1 MDLAYAIDAMTRN
14 RDRLHALVR
23 DLPEDQL
30 RWKPTPKTWSI
41 LEVMGHLLDEERRDF
56 RVRLEHLLF
65 KPGVDWPPIDP
76 EGWVTE
82 HKYNEQDSEAVWRAF
97 SEEREKSLAWLR
109 GLKDP
114 DWEVFWEHPRAG
126 KLRAGDIMA
135 SWLAHDYLHMR
146 QIVHLLFLRAEAMGA
161 GYSTA
166 YAGNW

>member
-1 MDLAYAIDAMTRN
+1 MDLAYAIDAMSRN

-23 DLPEDQL
+23 DLPDDL
-30 RWKPTPKTWSI
+30 VRWKPAPKTWSI

-65 KPGVDWPPIDP
+65 KPGVAWPPIDP

-82 HKYNEQDSEAVWRAF
+82 HGYNTQDPKATWRAF
-97 SEEREKSLAWLR
+97 AEERETSLAWLR
-109 GLKDP
+109 GLRDP
-114 DWEVFWEHPRAG
+114 DWEAFWEHPRAG

-146 QIVHLLFLRAEAMGA
+146 QLVHLHVLHAGTMAT